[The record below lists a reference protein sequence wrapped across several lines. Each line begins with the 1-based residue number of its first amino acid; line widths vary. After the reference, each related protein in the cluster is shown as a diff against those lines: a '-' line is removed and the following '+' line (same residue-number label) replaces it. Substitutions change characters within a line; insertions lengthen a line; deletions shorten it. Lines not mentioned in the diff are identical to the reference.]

1 MYKKTIT
8 YTDYNGVERTEDF
21 YFNLTKAELRRRNY
35 STKGGFQEYV
45 NKIINEKNSKE
56 LEHLF
61 ENLILESFGV
71 KSEDGRRFI
80 KSEELKKEF
89 SETEAFSELY
99 MELAGDENAASAFVN
114 GILPK
119 IPETN
124 KSAPLQP
131 SAK

>member
-21 YFNLTKAELRRRNY
+21 YFNLTKAELRHRNY
-35 STKGGFQEYV
+35 STEGGFQNYV
-45 NKIINEKNSKE
+45 NKIINEKNAKE
-56 LEHLF
+56 LENLF
-61 ENLILESFGV
+61 ENLILMAYGV

-80 KSEELKKEF
+80 KSEELRKEF

-99 MELAGDENAASAFVN
+99 MELASNEEAASAFVN

-119 IPETN
+119 VQKETAAI
-124 KSAPLQP
+124 S
-131 SAK
+131 STAK